1 MPELP
6 EVELNRRRLAR
17 WLGKGEVIT
26 CVVDDARICAPQSPR
41 AFVEGVRERRVEAV
55 DRRGKWLRIGLSG
68 GARIFVHLGMSGWF
82 EHAIT
87 DAPLRF
93 ERARI
98 TVRRKTK
105 TEAAVYTDPR
115 RWGRWVFAEED
126 IPSWT
131 KLAGDPV
138 HDDIDPKALVGK
150 LQRRKTQTIKEA
162 MLDQTILAGVGN
174 IQAAEA
180 LWRAKLDPRSPARA
194 LDASDMKRL
203 LKGIAWTLER
213 TTRSLEERAAREE
226 NELKAS
232 PFVVYGRGGEPCKRC
247 KTILTKIE
255 LGGRTTTFCTGCQV
269 RLGVRR

>member
-6 EVELNRRRLAR
+6 EVELNRRRLTR
-17 WLGKGEVIT
+17 WLAKGDVLACI
-26 CVVDDARICAPQSPR
+26 VHDARICAPQSPR
-41 AFVEGVRERRVEAV
+41 DFVEGTRDRRVDAV

-68 GARIFVHLGMSGWF
+68 GGRIFVHLGMSGWF
-82 EHAIT
+82 EHAVT

-98 TVRRKTK
+98 TVRKKTK

-126 IPSWT
+126 ISSWT
-131 KLAGDPV
+131 KLAGDPI
-138 HDDIDPKALVGK
+138 HDDIDPNELVRK
-150 LQRRKTQTIKEA
+150 LQRRKSQTIKEA

-174 IQAAEA
+174 IQAVEA

-213 TTRSLEERAAREE
+213 TMKSLEE
-226 NELKAS
+226 NEVKAT

-269 RLGVRR
+269 KLGAKR